1 MPRWVNVVR
10 RDNAPSSGD
19 DSPTSIVRLE
29 DIPTSHVQVV
39 TSPPPAPPQSWI
51 RRMAPWAVFG
61 VVAVVVVGGTTAWSA
76 SVRGPERPLL
86 ASVPST
92 YAPPVQATSDV
103 PPPAEPTAEPETER
117 AAAVATKVRR
127 AATPT
132 PSPTPQQ
139 PAPPPPPPPVTTTAP
154 APTTVSQPPRTTT
167 PRTTAATTTRR
178 PLFPTSRNT
187 PRSTPANQRVAP
199 GPGSG

>member
-19 DSPTSIVRLE
+19 DSPTSIVRLD

-76 SVRGPERPLL
+76 SVRGPEKPLL

-92 YAPPVQATSDV
+92 YAAVPQATTDA
-103 PPPAEPTAEPETER
+103 PPPAEPTAKPEPETER
-117 AAAVATKVRR
+117 AAVVATKVRR
-127 AATPT
+127 PAP

-139 PAPPPPPPPVTTTAP
+139 PAPPPPPPPVTTTA
-154 APTTVSQPPRTTT
+154 APPQTTASQTPRITTTPRTTTRRPPLFQTQPRTTT
-167 PRTTAATTTRR
+167 PRPGAGTSGTR
-178 PLFPTSRNT
+178 
-187 PRSTPANQRVAP
+187 
-199 GPGSG
+199 